1 MKPLEKKKLS
11 IILITTISIIFL
23 DQLLK
28 ILITKSIIPIS
39 YTTNTGAGFGL
50 FQDSTSLLIW
60 FSIIVIGI
68 ICYLYDKIPEEKKYI
83 QFSIALILGGALG
96 NLIDRI
102 RFGYVVDFINLRIWP
117 SFNIADAAITLGVIG
132 VIIFLIKK

>member
-68 ICYLYDKIPEEKKYI
+68 IFYLYDKIPEEKKHI